1 MARGI
6 FLRILVSNDDGIAA
20 PGIRALARA
29 LATSHEVYVLAPDRE
44 RSATGHALT
53 LHKPLRAEPVEMG
66 QGVAGAWAVTGTPS
80 DCVKLAVGAILPA
93 PPDLVV
99 SGINRGPNLGTDVLY
114 SGTVSAA
121 LEGVING
128 LPAIAFSL
136 ATFSD
141 VGYDRA
147 AAFAASLV
155 QQLAD
160 QTLPTKFLLNVNL
173 PALEG
178 EGYRGVRITKLG
190 VRKYKDVFERRAD
203 PRGRTH
209 YWLAGE
215 AVEAGEAD
223 DSDVMAVRANYVS
236 ITPIQYDMT
245 DYPMIAPLRAWNMQV
260 ETATPASP

>member
-1 MARGI
+1 M
-6 FLRILVSNDDGIAA
+6 RILVSNDDGILA
-20 PGIRALARA
+20 PGIKALAQA
-29 LATSHEVYVLAPDRE
+29 LAQEHEVYVLAPDRE

-53 LHKPLRAEPVEMG
+53 LHKPLAAEPYEMG
-66 QGVAGAWAVTGTPS
+66 GGVAGAWAVTGTPS
-80 DCVKLAVGAILPA
+80 DCVKLAVGAILQT

-136 ATFSD
+136 ATFTD
-141 VGYDRA
+141 IGYERA
-147 AAFAASLV
+147 ADFARELV
-155 QQLAD
+155 RQVQER
-160 QTLPTKFLLNVNL
+160 TLPPKFLLNVNL

-178 EGYRGVRITKLG
+178 DGYAGIKVTKLG
-190 VRKYKDVFERRAD
+190 VRKYTDMFEKRTD
-203 PRGRTH
+203 PRGRTF

-215 AVEAGEAD
+215 ASEVGEDA
-223 DSDVMAVRANYVS
+223 DSDVVAVRSNHVS

-245 DYPMIAPLRAWNMQV
+245 HYPMLEPIRKWNLQLLAPDLKAK
-260 ETATPASP
+260 